1 MDYRFNQQ
9 AYLASYISYQLLYER
24 KPMLQLAM
32 REKLDSEVSMDDP
45 RVWA

>member
-1 MDYRFNQQ
+1 
-9 AYLASYISYQLLYER
+9 
-24 KPMLQLAM
+24 MLQLAM